1 LSSFGIILVGFVSS
15 LLGGAI
21 FAAMFTALGVG
32 IYHETSRM
40 TARIGLGSALRQSGY
55 VVIVCGGSL
64 ALLTQEAWGTAL
76 VIGIVALL
84 PATILFHSNPD
95 ADTFASL
102 MTTLAVSAYIGFSVH
117 AAIGLRELPGTL
129 QVGWADDLGEF
140 FSLTGDST
148 ALGMAWV
155 MVAIV
160 ATWLAD
166 TCALFVGRAF
176 GRTPLLPHISPKKTL
191 EGAAGAV
198 LGAVISTVTLVVILG
213 IPDVSIPFAILIGAI
228 FAAVGI
234 YGDLFESFIK
244 RAADV
249 KDSGSIIPGHGGIFD
264 RMDALFPTLLVA
276 WVLAT
281 AIH

>member
-21 FAAMFTALGVG
+21 FAAVFTALGVG

-40 TARIGLGSALRQSGY
+40 TARIGLGSALRLSGY
-55 VVIVCGGSL
+55 VVIVFSGSL

-76 VIGIVALL
+76 VIAIVALL

-176 GRTPLLPHISPKKTL
+176 GRTPLSPHISPKKTL

-198 LGAVISTVTLVVILG
+198 LGAVVSTVTLVVILG

-264 RMDALFPTLLVA
+264 RIDALFPTLLVA

>member
-21 FAAMFTALGVG
+21 FAAVFTALGVG

-40 TARIGLGSALRQSGY
+40 TARIGLGSALRLSGY
-55 VVIVCGGSL
+55 VVIVFSGSL

-76 VIGIVALL
+76 VIAIVALL

-140 FSLTGDST
+140 FSLTGHST

-166 TCALFVGRAF
+166 TCALLVGRAF

-198 LGAVISTVTLVVILG
+198 LGAVVSTVTLVVILG

>member
-21 FAAMFTALGVG
+21 FAAVFTALGVG

-40 TARIGLGSALRQSGY
+40 TARIGLGSALRLSGY
-55 VVIVCGGSL
+55 VVIVFSGSL

-76 VIGIVALL
+76 VIAIVALL

-160 ATWLAD
+160 ATWMAD

-198 LGAVISTVTLVVILG
+198 LGAVVSTVTLVVILG

-249 KDSGSIIPGHGGIFD
+249 KDSGSSIPGHGGIFD

>member
-1 LSSFGIILVGFVSS
+1 MSSFGIIVVGFVSS

-21 FAAMFTALGVG
+21 FAAVVTALGVG
-32 IYHETSRM
+32 IYHETARM
-40 TARIGLGSALRQSGY
+40 TPRIGLGSALRLSGY
-55 VVIVCGGSL
+55 AVIVSSASI
-64 ALLTQEAWGTAL
+64 ALLTQQAWGTTL
-76 VIGIVALL
+76 VIAIVALL

-102 MTTLAVSAYIGFSVH
+102 MSTMAISAYVGLSVH

-129 QVGWADDLGEF
+129 QTGWADDLGEF

-155 MVAIV
+155 MVAIA
-160 ATWLAD
+160 ATWLSD
-166 TCALFVGRAF
+166 TCALFVGRSF

-198 LGAVISTVTLVVILG
+198 LGAVFATVTLVVVFG
-213 IPDVSIPFAILIGAI
+213 IPAVSIPLAILIGAV

-244 RAADV
+244 RAAGV

>member
-1 LSSFGIILVGFVSS
+1 MSSFGIILVGFVSS

-21 FAAMFTALGVG
+21 FAAVFTALGVG

-40 TARIGLGSALRQSGY
+40 TARIGLGSALRLSGY
-55 VVIVCGGSL
+55 VVIVFSGSL

-76 VIGIVALL
+76 VIAIVALF

-198 LGAVISTVTLVVILG
+198 LGAVVSTVTLVVILG

-249 KDSGSIIPGHGGIFD
+249 KDRGSILPGHGCIFD